1 MAFPEIGK
9 DWGSGSD
16 PGDFATQAMWGDN
29 LGLGGDTSVLRTD
42 FRDAAK
48 RPRTAPPSKEA
59 CGLKC

>member
-16 PGDFATQAMWGDN
+16 SGDFATQAMSGDN
-29 LGLGGDTSVLRTD
+29 LGLGGDTSVLRMD
-42 FRDAAK
+42 FRDAAN
-48 RPRTAPPSKEA
+48 RPRTAPHSKEA